1 MNDFTDRVA
10 VITGGASGIG
20 LAVARRLAR
29 AGMRLALAD
38 VEAAALE
45 TAAKTLIAEGAQVLA
60 VPTDVGDPAQM
71 DALAEQIHSE
81 LGPVYLAHLN
91 AGVSGG
97 GGPIETLSTEDWAW
111 GLHVNLWG
119 VIHGLRVFLGDM
131 KQRDEGHIVITSSVA
146 GIICS
151 PQAAPYHAT
160 KHAVAAIAETL
171 YRELHDARSGV
182 GVSCLCPG
190 LVDTGFPASDRNRP
204 ATLQTPGREAPPA
217 EQQEA
222 LRNAVSDIFAR
233 GATPD
238 HVAECVFAAL
248 EEDRF
253 WIYTDEVHREAIA
266 ARHRALETA
275 ALPPTGFG
283 ALDGY

>member
-1 MNDFTDRVA
+1 MKDFTDRVA

-20 LAVARRLAR
+20 FAVARRLAR

-71 DALAEQIHSE
+71 DALAQQIQTE
-81 LGPVYLAHLN
+81 LGPVYLTHLN

-131 KQRDEGHIVITSSVA
+131 KQRNEGHIVITSSIA

-160 KHAVAAIAETL
+160 KHAVAAIAESL

-190 LVDTGFPASDRNRP
+190 LVDIGFPTSDRNRP
-204 ATLQTPGREAPPA
+204 AALETPGREAPAA

-222 LRNAVSDIFAR
+222 LRNAVSEIFAR

-238 HVAECVFAAL
+238 HVAECVFEAL

-266 ARHRALETA
+266 ARHRALEAA

>member
-1 MNDFTDRVA
+1 MKDFTGRVA

-29 AGMRLALAD
+29 AGMRIALAD

-71 DALAEQIHSE
+71 DALAQQIQTE

-131 KQRDEGHIVITSSVA
+131 KQRNEGHIVITSSIA

-160 KHAVAAIAETL
+160 KHAVAAIAESL
-171 YRELHDARSGV
+171 YRELHDAGSGV

-190 LVDTGFPASDRNRP
+190 LVDTGFPTSDRNRP
-204 ATLQTPGREAPPA
+204 AALETPGREAPAA

-222 LRNAVSDIFAR
+222 LRNAVSEIFAR
-233 GATPD
+233 GATPG
-238 HVAECVFAAL
+238 HVAECVFEAL

-266 ARHRALETA
+266 ARHRALEAA